1 MNPQPEEAAQLLA
14 AAERDRTAFRILS
27 RDAEA
32 PDEIVLFHAHQAAE
46 KSIKAA
52 LAAQGVVYRRT
63 DDLVELKRF
72 AEQNG
77 LTIPGDHQLLV
88 LLGPYAVEFRYLGVL
103 APEVSRVDAEAAV
116 DALLAWAKERLAA
129 DTEQAPANSLDGS
142 APTER

>member
-1 MNPQPEEAAQLLA
+1 MTPQLEEAAQLLN

-32 PDEIVLFHAHQAAE
+32 PNEIVLFHAQQAAE

-52 LAAQGVVYRRT
+52 LAAQGIVYRRT
-63 DDLVELKRF
+63 HDLVELRSL

-88 LLGPYAVEFRYLGVL
+88 RLGPYAVELRYFGVL
-103 APEVSRVDAEAAV
+103 APEVSRAEAEALIDV
-116 DALLAWAKERLAA
+116 LLAWVKDRLAA
-129 DTEQAPANSLDGS
+129 GAEQPPPNPQDGS
-142 APTER
+142 TPTD